1 MKYEFFEKSK
11 KELFDKNNYVKNYI
25 NYMLTKTNELFIYEN
40 MPENIDIKRM
50 EYFLQ
55 KNGYV
60 FFTKDK
66 DFNFYNG
73 SIFDFDVYEKPK
85 QINAVLPDRSV
96 KTFNIENDG
105 ILICNDFL
113 MNGLEKIY
121 KKYGVM
127 LCECEITLYLNSV
140 INRIQ
145 YLINANDDNTK
156 KNADLFI
163 DKIYNGEFSVIG
175 SNAFF
180 DGVEIKGT
188 TTQNNNTQNNIEL
201 TQYIK
206 ASAFNEIGLN
216 SNFNMKRERLNEKEL
231 TLNENAIKPF
241 IENMFNC
248 RLTAIEKINKKY
260 GLNIVVK
267 MSTIWDNYTQ
277 KTETTDNSGKTND
290 VETVDNK
297 EKTNEV
303 ETVET
308 VDDTEKTNEVETVD
322 NKEKTNEV
330 ETVDDKEKLKKV
342 V

>member
-40 MPENIDIKRM
+40 MPENIDVKRM

-55 KNGYV
+55 KNGFI
-60 FFTKDK
+60 FFTKDI

-73 SIFDFDVYEKPK
+73 SLFDFDVYEKPH
-85 QINAVLPDRSV
+85 QINAVLKDRSV
-96 KTFNIENDG
+96 KTFNIENEG

-113 MNGLEKIY
+113 MNGLEKIF

-127 LCECEITLYLNSV
+127 LCECEITLYMNSI

-248 RLTAIEKINKKY
+248 RLQAIEKINKKY
-260 GLNIVVK
+260 GLNIGVK

-277 KTETTDNSGKTND
+277 QTETT
-290 VETVDNK
+290 ENK
-297 EKTNEV
+297 EPV
-303 ETVET
+303 EPGRPVGPVEP
-308 VDDTEKTNEVETVD
+308 VEPVGPVEPVV
-322 NKEKTNEV
+322 NKEPI
-330 ETVDDKEKLKKV
+330 DDKIKK
-342 V
+342 

>member
-1 MKYEFFEKSK
+1 M
-11 KELFDKNNYVKNYI
+11 
-25 NYMLTKTNELFIYEN
+25 
-40 MPENIDIKRM
+40 
-50 EYFLQ
+50 
-55 KNGYV
+55 
-60 FFTKDK
+60 
-66 DFNFYNG
+66 
-73 SIFDFDVYEKPK
+73 
-85 QINAVLPDRSV
+85 
-96 KTFNIENDG
+96 
-105 ILICNDFL
+105 
-113 MNGLEKIY
+113 
-121 KKYGVM
+121 
-127 LCECEITLYLNSV
+127 
-140 INRIQ
+140 
-145 YLINANDDNTK
+145 NTK

-248 RLTAIEKINKKY
+248 RLSAIEKINKKY

-277 KTETTDNSGKTND
+277 KTETTDNS
-290 VETVDNK
+290 
-297 EKTNEV
+297 EKTNAA

-308 VDDTEKTNEVETVD
+308 VDD
-322 NKEKTNEV
+322 KEKTNAAETV

-342 V
+342 I

>member
-40 MPENIDIKRM
+40 MPDNIDIKRM

-85 QINAVLPDRSV
+85 QINAVLQDRSV

-248 RLTAIEKINKKY
+248 RLSAIEKINKKY

-277 KTETTDNSGKTND
+277 KTETTDNPGKNND
-290 VETVDNK
+290 
-297 EKTNEV
+297 
-303 ETVET
+303 
-308 VDDTEKTNEVETVD
+308 
-322 NKEKTNEV
+322 V
-330 ETVDDKEKLKKV
+330 ETVDDKETTDNPGKNNDVETVDDKETTDNPEKTNAAETVDDKEKK
-342 V
+342 

>member
-40 MPENIDIKRM
+40 MPDNIDIKRM

-55 KNGYV
+55 KNGFV
-60 FFTKDK
+60 FFTKDN

-85 QINAVLPDRSV
+85 QINAVLQDRSV
-96 KTFNIENDG
+96 KTFNIEKDG

-156 KNADLFI
+156 KSADLFI

-180 DGVEIKGT
+180 EGVEIKGT

-248 RLTAIEKINKKY
+248 RLYAIEKINKKY

-277 KTETTDNSGKTND
+277 KTETTDNPEKTND
-290 VETVDNK
+290 
-297 EKTNEV
+297 V

-308 VDDTEKTNEVETVD
+308 VDDKETTDNPEKTNDVET
-322 NKEKTNEV
+322 V
-330 ETVDDKEKLKKV
+330 ETVDDKETTDNPEKTNDVDDKEKTKK
-342 V
+342 